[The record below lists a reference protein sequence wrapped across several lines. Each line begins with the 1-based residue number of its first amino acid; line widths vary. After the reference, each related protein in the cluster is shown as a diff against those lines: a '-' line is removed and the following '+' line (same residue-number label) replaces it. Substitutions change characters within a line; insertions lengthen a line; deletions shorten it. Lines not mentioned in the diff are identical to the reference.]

1 MSTRW
6 YLWVAIISVMVG
18 VLSLF
23 NNYPGFLYTDSF
35 IRWDQA
41 ESIVEGKYI
50 GGNFLTIAPS
60 LLYSLILY
68 ITGNPSAYSF
78 LQASVLSFM
87 FVGLISA
94 SAGQKRK
101 GLGICLA
108 LLLYLCTPQLLAYG
122 LTHAPGVGV
131 AIAVVVMTTVFM
143 SFHIIN
149 ISYVNCLLLIAL
161 TSLICFGFRQNS
173 LVLLPFFL
181 LIICFFTR
189 FSKPQKLWLSC
200 TLMVMATFTA
210 LLPNIMNWKT
220 SNQLA
225 KSIAWEMACLVK
237 EGGDELAI
245 KDLSSIGI
253 TDKAINNVH
262 CSNVLSL
269 AGPRLNT
276 SDDVKRVYSMYGRFI
291 TEEPAEFFFN
301 KLRVWSRVLGFSG
314 PLEVTEVI
322 NEWPKLSEYGGYEQ
336 TERRSMFVR
345 YYHSFHQ
352 QFPVFRYPFFLV
364 LVTSLLISIA
374 LYRHPRRN
382 ASRLGLA
389 LFVIATAYY
398 LSFFLVAQR
407 HEVRYFFPTAYVYF
421 IVIGMSLSIILG
433 SIDFSKLNWII
444 SANGIAPEKIGA
456 RLLSVMLAAPV
467 VWVLSVALMPRLSA
481 LFVPTNFSIQAS
493 PLTDANWSGGVAL
506 KGNRDVILVEA
517 TQENIAHLRL
527 LGQQG
532 SISVEGVNRAVKNVR
547 IDKHWIHLFV
557 AGEELDPN
565 VWGHPNE
572 IVISLH

>member
-6 YLWVAIISVMVG
+6 YAWVVIISVIVG
-18 VLSLF
+18 LLSLF

-41 ESIVEGKYI
+41 ESIVEGKYV

-60 LLYSLILY
+60 LLFSLVLY

-78 LQASVLSFM
+78 LQATVLSFIFM
-87 FVGLISA
+87 GLVSA
-94 SAGQKRK
+94 SSGSRRK
-101 GLGICLA
+101 GGGICFA
-108 LLLYLCTPQLLAYG
+108 LLLYLCTPQFLAYG

-131 AIAVVVMTTVFM
+131 AIAVVVMTTVLI

-161 TSLICFGFRQNS
+161 MSFICFGFRQNS
-173 LVLLPFFL
+173 LVLLPLFL

-200 TLMVMATFTA
+200 TLIVMATFTA
-210 LLPNIMNWKT
+210 SLPSIMNWKT

-245 KDLSSIGI
+245 RDLSSIGI
-253 TDKAINNVH
+253 TDKAISNVH

-269 AGPRLNT
+269 AGPRVNT

-291 TEEPAEFFFN
+291 TEEPVEFLSN
-301 KLRVWSRVLGFSG
+301 KLRVWSRVLGISG
-314 PLEVTEVI
+314 PLEVTEVV
-322 NEWPKLSEYGGYEQ
+322 NEWPKISEYGGYEQ
-336 TERRSMFVR
+336 TDRRSMFVK

-352 QFPVFRYPFFLV
+352 HFPVFRYPFLLV
-364 LVTSLLISIA
+364 LVTFLLMSIA
-374 LYRHPRRN
+374 LYRHPTRN

-421 IVIGMSLSIILG
+421 IVIGMSLSIIFG
-433 SIDFSKLNWII
+433 SIDFSKLNWTT
-444 SANGIAPEKIGA
+444 SAKRIVPEKISA

-467 VWVLSVALMPRLSA
+467 VWVLSVALMPRLGA
-481 LFVPTNFSIQAS
+481 FFVPSNFSIQAS
-493 PLTDANWSGGVAL
+493 PLTDANWAGGVAL
-506 KGNRDVILVEA
+506 KGNKDVILVEA
-517 TQENIAHLRL
+517 TPENISHLRL
-527 LGQQG
+527 LDRQG
-532 SISVEGVNRAVKNVR
+532 NISIGGMKRAVKAVQ
-547 IDKHWIHLFV
+547 IDNQWIYLFV
-557 AGEELDPN
+557 AGEKLDPN
-565 VWGHPNE
+565 VWGYPNE
-572 IVISLH
+572 IAISLY